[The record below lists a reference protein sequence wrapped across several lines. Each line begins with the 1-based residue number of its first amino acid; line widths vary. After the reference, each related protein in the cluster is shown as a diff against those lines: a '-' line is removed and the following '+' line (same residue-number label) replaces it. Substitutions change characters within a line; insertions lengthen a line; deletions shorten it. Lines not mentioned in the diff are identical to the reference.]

1 MKPTH
6 ICMHSPRIELR
17 YPSEF
22 KSLMNLFSI
31 SELSFDLQ
39 STACLMHS
47 ITFYHQLLGY
57 VGLLF
62 IMLAVMALPTLW
74 ARFYK
79 TRGKMNELLNLFLIW
94 ALILMNLIYPSVRFP
109 CLVFVPFLV
118 FCLDVLDSCYGDQ

>member
-31 SELSFDLQ
+31 SELSFDLP

-57 VGLLF
+57 VGLPF